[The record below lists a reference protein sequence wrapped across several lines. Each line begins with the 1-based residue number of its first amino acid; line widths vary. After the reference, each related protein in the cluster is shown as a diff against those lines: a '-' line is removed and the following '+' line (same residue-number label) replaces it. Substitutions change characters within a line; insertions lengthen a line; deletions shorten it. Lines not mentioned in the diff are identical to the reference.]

1 MHEIHQPTYVKKKY
15 QPFMLFQN
23 HGHYDYLHE
32 PKGKQTTP
40 HKKSSLLSFHKVVT
54 VGFDD
59 CLSVVIN
66 DGE

>member
-1 MHEIHQPTYVKKKY
+1 
-15 QPFMLFQN
+15 MLFQN